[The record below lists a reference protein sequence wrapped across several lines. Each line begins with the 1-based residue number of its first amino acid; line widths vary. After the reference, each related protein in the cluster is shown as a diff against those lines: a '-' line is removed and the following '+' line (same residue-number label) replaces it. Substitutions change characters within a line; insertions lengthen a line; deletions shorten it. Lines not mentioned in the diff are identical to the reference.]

1 MYESKRLEMNE
12 HEHYKNNMMFLVIK
26 NDRDGLSSSIRMYD
40 RETRMTCRFLQI
52 VFEANIYDGKKCQER
67 L

>member
-1 MYESKRLEMNE
+1 
-12 HEHYKNNMMFLVIK
+12 MMLLVIK

-40 RETRMTCRFLQI
+40 RETMMTCRFLQN